1 MNVTIEKLKFLPH
14 GNEYSF
20 LTISPHS
27 QTKTSWSAQSPTFSR
42 VITSWNEKSI
52 WPYSH
57 PNVVLRGLITLN
69 IHYRDH
75 GQTINILVEMLKKKK
90 IFFLNHMTPESIV
103 WVSGYCQDA
112 DHIYYL
118 LPLAF
123 VLAKWTST
131 GTVLV
136 LAPHMLST
144 LAKASQL
151 SALNP
156 SIPTSISNWY

>member
-1 MNVTIEKLKFLPH
+1 MNVTIEKLKFLLH

-75 GQTINILVEMLKKKK
+75 GQTINILVEMLKKKNV
-90 IFFLNHMTPESIV
+90 FFKSHDPRVYCLSVRILSRCWPYILPPSPCLCTSKMNLYRHSPCPGSSHAV
-103 WVSGYCQDA
+103 NSG
-112 DHIYYL
+112 
-118 LPLAF
+118 
-123 VLAKWTST
+123 K
-131 GTVLV
+131 G
-136 LAPHMLST
+136 
-144 LAKASQL
+144 
-151 SALNP
+151 
-156 SIPTSISNWY
+156 IPTQCSKSQHPNFN